1 MWVALAWLMGGGTV
15 TGSTFS
21 TMQGGT
27 VCAKCSGGLWWGSK
41 VNASGHAG

>member
-27 VCAKCSGGLWWGSK
+27 VCAKCSGGLWLGSK